1 MQSLCL
7 LFFNNLDWVISKFF
21 SLVLAYER
29 KYLQQPFW
37 LLKDMKQPWPGIPNV
52 QKPRYCHLLFSLFV
66 WTKHT
71 INQNRK
77 LILWVLRNNDQW
89 PLSLRS
95 CNSVM
100 APNSI
105 QLMVAG
111 SLQTVGFM
119 LIMLTTPRW
128 SDYST
133 VQYSTVQYST
143 VLCSRHPGGQIAGI
157 AKKLITAGGLDDP
170 RIFAFK

>member
-1 MQSLCL
+1 MQSLCI
-7 LFFNNLDWVISKFF
+7 LFFNNLDWVILKFF
-21 SLVLAYER
+21 SLVLAYEW
-29 KYLQQPFW
+29 KYSRGPFW
-37 LLKDMKQPWPGIPNV
+37 LLNDMKQPEPGMPSV
-52 QKPRYCHLLFSLFV
+52 QKARYWRLLFSLFV

-105 QLMVAG
+105 QLLVAG

-119 LIMLTTPRW
+119 FIMVTTPRG
-128 SDYST
+128 SDCRNS
-133 VQYSTVQYST
+133 QEINNSW
-143 VLCSRHPGGQIAGI
+143 RPGRPSYICIQI
-157 AKKLITAGGLDDP
+157 
-170 RIFAFK
+170 RE

>member
-1 MQSLCL
+1 MQSLCII
-7 LFFNNLDWVISKFF
+7 FFNDLDWVIFKFF

-37 LLKDMKQPWPGIPNV
+37 LLKDMKQPGPGMPNV
-52 QKPRYCHLLFSLFV
+52 QKARYWRLLFSRFV

-105 QLMVAG
+105 QLLVAGG

-119 LIMLTTPRW
+119 LIMVTTPRG
-128 SDYST
+128 SDCRNSQEINNSWRPGRPSYI
-133 VQYSTVQYST
+133 
-143 VLCSRHPGGQIAGI
+143 CSRIRA
-157 AKKLITAGGLDDP
+157 
-170 RIFAFK
+170 